1 MNIPR
6 YLNWQAGLMCLT
18 VVSLLLSSC
27 ASTKKAATLDKRPDC
42 SCSLEGYFE
51 TKAVWSDKAPAL
63 INKINETFYGEI
75 IEINDEGVLFDKTK
89 SSPFYDP
96 EPYLIPYNEIK
107 SLIDENRNVI
117 YGEIPKQSST
127 MLSME
132 LYLSD

>member
-6 YLNWQAGLMCLT
+6 YLNWQAG
-18 VVSLLLSSC
+18 
-27 ASTKKAATLDKRPDC
+27 
-42 SCSLEGYFE
+42 
-51 TKAVWSDKAPAL
+51 
-63 INKINETFYGEI
+63 
-75 IEINDEGVLFDKTK
+75 LFDKTK

-117 YGEIPKQSST
+117 YGEIPKKAST

-132 LYLSD
+132 LHLSD